1 MKRQDD
7 KNPFSW
13 AELAGRVSVLASQ
26 GRGLL
31 RGSHDSFGKPGAS
44 LLRLSPPSHG
54 LLLDFLGT
62 LHCHFT
68 PVPETF
74 NGPLGLGSRPTDPSP
89 YCTCEGSHQ
98 RACTDVRTEG
108 LLSLTPLLAN
118 LPQPCE
124 ACWKQTL
131 QWDQN
136 HPVKLYRVSVPRK
149 TFMRPYFSTCGL
161 QPL

>member
-1 MKRQDD
+1 MTRILSLGQ
-7 KNPFSW
+7 NGQ
-13 AELAGRVSVLASQ
+13 AESQSTQ

-31 RGSHDSFGKPGAS
+31 RGSQGSSGKPGAS

-54 LLLDFLGT
+54 LLLDFLRI

-89 YCTCEGSHQ
+89 YCTCGGSCQ
-98 RACTDVRTEG
+98 RACTDIRTEG

-124 ACWKQTL
+124 ACWKQIL

-136 HPVKLYRVSVPRK
+136 RPVKLYRVSVPRK
-149 TFMRPYFSTCGL
+149 TFMRPCFSTCGL

>member
-1 MKRQDD
+1 MTRILSLGQ
-7 KNPFSW
+7 NGQ
-13 AELAGRVSVLASQ
+13 AESQSTQ

-31 RGSHDSFGKPGAS
+31 RGSQDSSGKPGAS

-54 LLLDFLGT
+54 LLLDFLRT

-74 NGPLGLGSRPTDPSP
+74 NGPLDFGSRPRDPSP
-89 YCTCEGSHQ
+89 YCTYGASSQ
-98 RACTDVRTEG
+98 RACTGIRTEG
-108 LLSLTPLLAN
+108 LLSLTLVLTS

-124 ACWKQTL
+124 ACWKQI
-131 QWDQN
+131 QRCDQN
-136 HPVKLYRVSVPRK
+136 CPVKLYQVSVPRK
-149 TFMRPYFSTCGL
+149 TFMRPCFSTCGL